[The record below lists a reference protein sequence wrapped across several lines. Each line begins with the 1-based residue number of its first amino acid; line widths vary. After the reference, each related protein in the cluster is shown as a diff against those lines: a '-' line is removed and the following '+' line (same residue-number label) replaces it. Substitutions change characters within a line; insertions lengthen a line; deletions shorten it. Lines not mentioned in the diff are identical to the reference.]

1 MCPSESCKIIY
12 HRKKVP
18 VIVYRLNIKGT
29 LNVNMNDIES
39 LFTNTIALR
48 KRKFV
53 LFSQMTRDTNIVFI
67 KMYIT
72 IFLTQTFKNFA

>member
-1 MCPSESCKIIY
+1 MKIWNREFFGNVNQAGEILQ
-12 HRKKVP
+12 KKF
-18 VIVYRLNIKGT
+18 YIKGT